1 MLTAPQLI
9 LTAHLLNFN
18 WQGAGYWSLFAG
30 YWSLFAGY
38 WSLVT
43 AHWLLVAGNWLLVTG
58 KGKVEGRGFNDW
70 GFFRLG
76 ISDCGFGIYKK
87 D

>member
-30 YWSLFAGY
+30 YWSL
-38 WSLVT
+38 VT
-43 AHWLLVAGNWLLVTG
+43 GCWKLVAGNWLLVTG

-76 ISDCGFGIYKK
+76 IPDCGFGIYKK